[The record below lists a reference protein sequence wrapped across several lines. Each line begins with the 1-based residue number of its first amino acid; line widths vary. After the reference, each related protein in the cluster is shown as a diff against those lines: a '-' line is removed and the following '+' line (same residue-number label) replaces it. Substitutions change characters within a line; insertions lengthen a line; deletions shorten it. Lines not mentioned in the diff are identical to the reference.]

1 MTNSGHVPQM
11 DSRWGLWGAWLLASS
26 HQSRME
32 GHASPDVLLCGA
44 HTLSMQGSCWTLS
57 KEGES
62 YKPLE
67 TTYGLWAD
75 SNLRPR
81 LEDAGH
87 SIGQCAHFNK
97 GREGRRETDE
107 ARSGFKGRAF
117 EPGWQVNSYLRHSFS
132 FCTALKICFM
142 NNSKGGRCPG
152 HSPSEAPPPQ
162 SRAGFAEGTSQWW
175 EFRVTTAPGAV
186 LLTPEIQTT
195 GRKRI
200 SREVLTPVLWH
211 TDYTAGDIT
220 GQLWVL
226 RGCWNTFNRG

>member
-107 ARSGFKGRAF
+107 ARGGFKGRAF

-152 HSPSEAPPPQ
+152 HSPSEAPPPIQGWLCWGYLPVVGIQ
-162 SRAGFAEGTSQWW
+162 SDHCTWSCPPHPRNSDYRKEKNLKRSSNSSP
-175 EFRVTTAPGAV
+175 VTYW
-186 LLTPEIQTT
+186 L
-195 GRKRI
+195 
-200 SREVLTPVLWH
+200 H
-211 TDYTAGDIT
+211 
-220 GQLWVL
+220 
-226 RGCWNTFNRG
+226 CWGHHRSALGS